1 MTAGRLLAVS
11 ALALGAAL
19 ALAPVAATADGG
31 GWMKG
36 GEGGMHGMHGMQGMQ
51 GMHGMDQ
58 PRRMQG
64 MGEGMNGPMAGP
76 AFDFAAID
84 ADGDGK
90 ITQEE
95 LSAHRAAE
103 IAALDADDD
112 GFVTGEEMAA
122 RIRTQ
127 MQERM
132 AERANRQ
139 LERFDADGDG
149 KVAVAELPEA
159 GIGARMFAAIDAD
172 GDGAVTE
179 AEIEAARAE
188 LGRMG
193 GRMGAM
199 GAMGGMDGEG
209 PRRWM
214 RGSN

>member
-1 MTAGRLLAVS
+1 MTAGRILAVS

-36 GEGGMHGMHGMQGMQ
+36 GEGGMHGMHGM
-51 GMHGMDQ
+51 DQ
-58 PRRMQG
+58 SRRMQG
-64 MGEGMNGPMAGP
+64 MGEGMMGDGPMAGP
-76 AFDFAAID
+76 AFDFAATD

-103 IAALDADDD
+103 RAALDADGD
-112 GFVTGEEMAA
+112 GFVTGEEMVA

-139 LERFDADGDG
+139 LARFDADGDG

-159 GIGARMFAAIDAD
+159 GIGERMFAAIDAD
-172 GDGAVTE
+172 GDGAITE

-193 GRMGAM
+193 GRMG
-199 GAMGGMDGEG
+199 GMDGEG
-209 PRRWM
+209 RQRWM
-214 RGSN
+214 RDSN

>member
-1 MTAGRLLAVS
+1 MTAGRILAVS

-36 GEGGMHGMHGMQGMQ
+36 GEGGMHGMQGMHGMHGMQ
-51 GMHGMDQ
+51 GMDQ

-64 MGEGMNGPMAGP
+64 MGEGMMGDGPMAGP

-103 IAALDADDD
+103 LAALDADGD

-132 AERANRQ
+132 AERATRQ

-149 KVAVAELPEA
+149 KVAIAELPEA
-159 GIGARMFAAIDAD
+159 GIGERMFAAIDAD
-172 GDGAVTE
+172 GDGAITE
-179 AEIEAARAE
+179 AEITAARAE

-193 GRMGAM
+193 GRMGR
-199 GAMGGMDGEG
+199 MGGMDGEG
-209 PRRWM
+209 RQRWM
-214 RGSN
+214 RDAN